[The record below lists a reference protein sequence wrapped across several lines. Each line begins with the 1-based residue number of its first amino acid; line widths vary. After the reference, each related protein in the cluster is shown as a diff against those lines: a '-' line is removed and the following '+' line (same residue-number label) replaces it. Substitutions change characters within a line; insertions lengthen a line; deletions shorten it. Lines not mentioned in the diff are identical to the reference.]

1 MGKKSSTTNVETGLG
16 DKQYE
21 TLSSNQQNIATS
33 IDNNAAAAS
42 EGINNLSAGQQTIT
56 ENQQTLADGQGELSK
71 GQGTIVGNQEA
82 LKTGQSNLASGQQ
95 QILTAVSSA
104 PSVDL
109 SGVESKISALD
120 STTQTGFNNM
130 TGRFDSVDSQLGTIG
145 EGVTGLGSQM
155 DGLETSVEG
164 IGTQVGEGFDAAQ
177 ADREAMSEL
186 LSTGQASMTDLINK
200 YGENAATYYADLA
213 TNQNTMMEGQA
224 GLQQG
229 LTAFQEDYN
238 QNTEILGRKVGDIQD
253 QVTGGFDAVRQ
264 GQSDMAQSVAGMQTA
279 QAAAP
284 AVSGIQTQNTLEID
298 YARIAK
304 EVATGV
310 DRQTDRG
317 FEDGQMF
324 ASKLD
329 NIRQILNTQGDR
341 LDSGLRQQYTQL
353 SNSFDANG
361 RLISKQ
367 VDQNGNTIARAIDEN
382 GNLLLAAFDQSG
394 TKVGQGQ
401 LNMNELLAAFDK
413 LAGQQQQYFQMG
425 GNYGMGNLSPAR
437 NRGASRSARGRGLM
451 GYYR

>member
-1 MGKKSSTTNVETGLG
+1 MGKKSKTTNVNTGLG

-21 TLSSNQQNIATS
+21 TLSSNQQSIATS
-33 IDNNAAAAS
+33 IDTNAAAAA
-42 EGINNLSAGQQTIT
+42 EGINNLSAGQGTIT
-56 ENQQTLADGQGELSK
+56 DNQAKLSAQNTALNQGQGV
-71 GQGTIVGNQEA
+71 IVGNQEA
-82 LKTGQSNLASGQQ
+82 LKTGQTGLADTQKK
-95 QILTAVSSA
+95 ILTAVQSA

-109 SGVESKISALD
+109 SGVTSSINSLKG
-120 STTQTGFNNM
+120 TTDAGFSEM
-130 TGRFDSVDSQLGTIG
+130 GGRFDSVDSQLDTIDTG
-145 EGVTGLGSQM
+145 ITGLGSQM

-164 IGTQVGEGFDAAQ
+164 VGTQVDEGFNAAQ

-186 LSTGQASMTDLINK
+186 LSTGQATMTDLINK
-200 YGENAATYYADLA
+200 YGEAGATYYADLA
-213 TNQNTMMEGQA
+213 ANQNTMMEGQA

-264 GQSDMAQSVAGMQTA
+264 GQSDMAQSVAGIQTS

-284 AVSGIQTQNTLEID
+284 AVSGTIAQNQTMEID

-310 DRQTDRG
+310 DRQSDQG
-317 FEDGQMF
+317 FENGQMF

-341 LDSGLRQQYTQL
+341 LDDGLRQQYTQL
-353 SNSFDANG
+353 SNSFDQNG

-367 VDQNGNTIARAIDEN
+367 VDQNGNTIARAIDES

-394 TKVGQGQ
+394 QKVGQSQ
-401 LNMNELLAAFDK
+401 LNMNELLSQFDK
-413 LAGQQQQYFQMG
+413 LAQQQQQYFQMG

-437 NRGASRSARGRGLM
+437 NRGASRSGRGLM

>member
-1 MGKKSSTTNVETGLG
+1 MGKKSSTTNVQTGLG

-33 IDNNAAAAS
+33 IDNNAAAAT
-42 EGINNLSAGQQTIT
+42 EGINNLTAGQTTIT
-56 ENQQTLADGQGELSK
+56 ENQQTLADGQTKLGEGQTALK
-71 GQGTIVGNQEA
+71 EGQGTIIGNQDA
-82 LKTGQSNLASGQQ
+82 LKSGQA

-130 TGRFDSVDSQLGTIG
+130 TGRFDSVDSQLGTIN

-155 DGLETSVEG
+155 DGVVTSVDTL
-164 IGTQVGEGFDAAQ
+164 GTTVGEGFDAAQ

-186 LSTGQASMTDLINK
+186 LATGQASMTDLINT

-213 TNQNTMMEGQA
+213 GNQDMMMEGQA

-229 LTAFQEDYN
+229 LTAFQDDYN

-284 AVSGIQTQNTLEID
+284 AVSGISQNQNTMEID

-310 DRQTDRG
+310 DRQTDQG
-317 FEDGQMF
+317 FENGQMF

-329 NIRQILNTQGDR
+329 NIRQILDTQGDR
-341 LDSGLRQQYTQL
+341 LDDGLRQQYTQL
-353 SNSFDANG
+353 SNSFDQNG

-367 VDQNGNTIARAIDEN
+367 VDQNGNTIARAIDES

-394 TKVGQGQ
+394 QRVGQGQ
-401 LNMNELLAAFDK
+401 LDMNQLLSAFDA

-437 NRGASRSARGRGLM
+437 NRGASRSGRGLM
-451 GYYR
+451 GYRG

>member
-1 MGKKSSTTNVETGLG
+1 MGKKSSTTNVQTGLG

-21 TLSSNQQNIATS
+21 TITSNQSNIATS
-33 IDNNAAAAS
+33 IDNNAAAATQ
-42 EGINNLSAGQQTIT
+42 GINEIKTGQETIT
-56 ENQQTLADGQGELSK
+56 QNQQTLADGQGELSK
-71 GQGTIVGNQEA
+71 GQGTIIGNQDA

-95 QILTAVSSA
+95 QILSAVSSA

-130 TGRFDSVDSQLGTIG
+130 TGRFDSVDSQLGTIN

-155 DGLETSVEG
+155 TGVVDSVETL
-164 IGTQVGEGFDAAQ
+164 GTDMGQGFDAAM

-186 LSTGQASMTDLINK
+186 LATGQASMTDLINK
-200 YGENAATYYADLA
+200 YGESAATYYADLA
-213 TNQNTMMEGQA
+213 GNQDTMLEGQA

-229 LTAFQEDYN
+229 LTAFQDDYN

-284 AVSGIQTQNTLEID
+284 AVSGISQNQNTLEID

-310 DRQTDRG
+310 DRQTDQG

-341 LDSGLRQQYTQL
+341 MDQNLRQQYTQL

-367 VDQNGNTIARAIDEN
+367 VDQNGNTIARAIDES

-394 TKVGQGQ
+394 QRVGQGQ
-401 LNMNELLAAFDK
+401 LDMNQLLAAFDA

-437 NRGASRSARGRGLM
+437 NRGASRSGRGLM
-451 GYYR
+451 GFYR

>member
-21 TLSSNQQNIATS
+21 TLSSNQSNIATS

-42 EGINNLSAGQQTIT
+42 QGINDLKTGQGTIT
-56 ENQQTLADGQGELSK
+56 ENQATLSAQNTALNK
-71 GQGTIVGNQEA
+71 GQGVIVGNQEA
-82 LKTGQSNLASGQQ
+82 LKTGQTNLASGQQ
-95 QILTAVSSA
+95 QILSAVSSA

-145 EGVTGLGSQM
+145 DGVTGLGSQM

-177 ADREAMSEL
+177 VDREAMSEL
-186 LSTGQASMTDLINK
+186 LSTGQATMTDLINK
-200 YGENAATYYADLA
+200 YGEAGATYYADLA
-213 TNQNTMMEGQA
+213 GNQGTMMENQA

-229 LTAFQEDYN
+229 LTAFQDDYN
-238 QNTEILGRKVGDIQD
+238 QSTEILGRKVGDIQD

-264 GQSDMAQSVAGMQTA
+264 GQSDMAQSVAGVQTA

-284 AVSGIQTQNTLEID
+284 AVSGSLSQNQSMEID

-310 DRQTDRG
+310 DRQSDQG
-317 FEDGQMF
+317 FENGQMF

-341 LDSGLRQQYTQL
+341 MDDGLRQQYTQL
-353 SNSFDANG
+353 SNSFDQNG

-367 VDQNGNTIARAIDEN
+367 VDQNGNTLARAIDES

-394 TKVGQGQ
+394 QKVGQGQ
-401 LNMNELLAAFDK
+401 LNMNELLAQFDK
-413 LAGQQQQYFQMG
+413 LAGQQQNYFQMG

-437 NRGASRSARGRGLM
+437 NAGASRSGRGLM

>member
-1 MGKKSSTTNVETGLG
+1 MGKKSSTTNVQTGLG

-21 TLSSNQQNIATS
+21 TISSNQQNIATS
-33 IDNNAAAAS
+33 IDNNAAAAT
-42 EGINNLSAGQQTIT
+42 EGINNLTAGQTTIT
-56 ENQQTLADGQGELSK
+56 ENQQTLADGQGELK
-71 GQGTIVGNQEA
+71 QGQGTIIGNQDA
-82 LKTGQSNLASGQQ
+82 LKTGQTNLASGQQ

-130 TGRFDSVDSQLGTIG
+130 TGRFDSVDSQLGTIN

-155 DGLETSVEG
+155 TGVVDSVETL
-164 IGTQVGEGFDAAQ
+164 GTDMGEGFDAAQ
-177 ADREAMSEL
+177 VDREAMSEL
-186 LSTGQASMTDLINK
+186 LATGQASMTDLINK

-213 TNQNTMMEGQA
+213 TNQDTMMEGQA

-229 LTAFQEDYN
+229 LTAFQDDYN

-284 AVSGIQTQNTLEID
+284 AVSGLSQNQNTLEID
-298 YARIAK
+298 DARIAK

-310 DRQTDRG
+310 YRQTDQG

-329 NIRQILNTQGDR
+329 TIRQILNTQGDR
-341 LDSGLRQQYTQL
+341 MDQNLRQQYTQL
-353 SNSFDANG
+353 SNSFDENG

-367 VDQNGNTIARAIDEN
+367 VDQNGNTIARAIDES
-382 GNLLLAAFDQSG
+382 GNLLLAAFDTAGQR
-394 TKVGQGQ
+394 VGQGS
-401 LNMNELLAAFDK
+401 LDMNMLLAQFDR

-437 NRGASRSARGRGLM
+437 NRGASRSGRGIM
-451 GYYR
+451 GYRG